1 MPAPRVY
8 RTDAVVLRQRRFGEA
23 DKICV
28 LFTPQLG
35 RVEAVAKGLRRPRSK
50 LAGHLEPLTQVSLLL
65 ARGRNLDI
73 ITQAETQKSFADLH
87 DDLDRLSRGLYLAE
101 LVDRFTDAAGDVGNL
116 YRLLVEALTRLDRD
130 DGLDLIARWFEMRI
144 LVDQGYQPRLDA
156 CVHCASPLEPEGN
169 SLAPLL
175 GGVVCPDCRV
185 GLPGRPLSGNAF
197 KLLRF
202 LQSSPY
208 DEVARVRIDQALGA
222 EIERHLRDLVHV
234 ALDQEVK
241 SAGFVDTVRA
251 TRPVRR

>member
-1 MPAPRVY
+1 MPVPRVY

-73 ITQAETQKSFADLH
+73 ITQAETQNAFADLH

-116 YRLLVEALTRLDRD
+116 YRLLLEALTRIDRD

-156 CVHCASPLEPEGN
+156 CVHCASPLEADGN

-185 GLPGRPLSGNAF
+185 GLPGRPLSGKAF

-222 EIERHLRDLVHV
+222 EIETHLRDLVHV

>member
-35 RVEAVAKGLRRPRSK
+35 RIEAIAKGLRRPRSK
-50 LAGHLEPLTQVSLLL
+50 LAGHLEPLTEVSLLL

-73 ITQAETQKSFADLH
+73 ITQAETQNSFADLH

-116 YRLLVEALTRLDRD
+116 YRLLLAALTRIDRD
-130 DGLDLIARWFEMRI
+130 GGLDLVARWFEMRI

-156 CVHCASPLEPEGN
+156 CVHCTSPLEADGN

-185 GLPGRPLSGNAF
+185 GLPGRPLSGKAF

-251 TRPVRR
+251 TRRVRR

>member
-1 MPAPRVY
+1 MPVSRLY

-35 RVEAVAKGLRRPRSK
+35 RIEAVAKGLRRPRSK
-50 LAGHLEPLTQVSLLL
+50 MAGHLEPLTQVRLML

-73 ITQAETQKSFADLH
+73 ITQAETQNSFPGLH

-101 LVDRFTDAAGDVGNL
+101 VVDRFTDTAGDVGDL
-116 YRLLVEALTRLDRD
+116 YRLLLEVLTRIDRD
-130 DGLDLIARWFEMRI
+130 GGIDLIVRWFEMRI

-156 CVHCASPLEPEGN
+156 CVQCASRLELDQN
-169 SLAPLL
+169 SFAPLL

-185 GLPGRPLSGNAF
+185 GLPGRPLSGKAF

-208 DEVARVRIDQALGA
+208 DEVARVRIDRVLGA
-222 EIERHLRDLVHV
+222 ELETHLRDLVHV

-251 TRPVRR
+251 TRSAR